1 MKFKLVSVFACLPF
15 LSYAT
20 SRVRSESVSLTPACR
35 RACSRIASEFP
46 SAISNP
52 GNGNLTVWD
61 AKQQVVQS
69 ACRVVP
75 VSTDDVSQVMGIV
88 TEESCR
94 FAVKGGDH
102 ARYVDD
108 SVSVGGVTI
117 DMQEMRS
124 IHVSSDRKT
133 VKLGSGHILHSLY
146 EELDLYNLTTVGG
159 RAATVGL
166 GGYTLGGGIS
176 HLSPKYGLAMD
187 NVLEFELIL
196 PNASVVVVNENA
208 HHDLYFA
215 LRGGM
220 NNFGIVTHF
229 TMKAVSQGQIHA
241 GARTYTIDKKDAI
254 LDQAYRLTT
263 QWKNDTDMSFY
274 HGFGYHEGTGQ
285 YTVSFTPEYSRPIL
299 NPAPFAELKRIP
311 FETDTIR
318 LGRATEFSEEVAST
332 TPPGDRNLFATM
344 TYYPSM
350 ELDRQIQEI
359 MMEEIES
366 VQFVPGFHPNLVLQ
380 PLYEAAIHAGKQRGG
395 HAAGIEA
402 DGPLTVVLLT
412 VLWENSTDDNAM
424 NTFVSRWV
432 ERATRSTHELGKYH
446 PWLYINYASKDQD
459 PFSGY
464 GERNLQRLRDIQRTV
479 DPTGVFSSTGL
490 CRGYFK
496 LL

>member
-1 MKFKLVSVFACLPF
+1 
-15 LSYAT
+15 
-20 SRVRSESVSLTPACR
+20 
-35 RACSRIASEFP
+35 
-46 SAISNP
+46 
-52 GNGNLTVWD
+52 
-61 AKQQVVQS
+61 
-69 ACRVVP
+69 
-75 VSTDDVSQVMGIV
+75 MGIV

-187 NVLEFELIL
+187 NVLEFEVGRTRFYTPIYGKNCVTDYNMTKLIL

-332 TPPGDRNLFATM
+332 TPPGDR
-344 TYYPSM
+344 
-350 ELDRQIQEI
+350 
-359 MMEEIES
+359 
-366 VQFVPGFHPNLVLQ
+366 
-380 PLYEAAIHAGKQRGG
+380 
-395 HAAGIEA
+395 
-402 DGPLTVVLLT
+402 
-412 VLWENSTDDNAM
+412 
-424 NTFVSRWV
+424 
-432 ERATRSTHELGKYH
+432 
-446 PWLYINYASKDQD
+446 
-459 PFSGY
+459 
-464 GERNLQRLRDIQRTV
+464 
-479 DPTGVFSSTGL
+479 
-490 CRGYFK
+490 
-496 LL
+496 